1 MWGSLSAPFAA
12 FRQVA
17 NFKMVSRCMS
27 ELLSQAFIIIY
38 ACVGLQLLVSTVC
51 IYLCLWW

>member
-51 IYLCLWW
+51 IYVCL